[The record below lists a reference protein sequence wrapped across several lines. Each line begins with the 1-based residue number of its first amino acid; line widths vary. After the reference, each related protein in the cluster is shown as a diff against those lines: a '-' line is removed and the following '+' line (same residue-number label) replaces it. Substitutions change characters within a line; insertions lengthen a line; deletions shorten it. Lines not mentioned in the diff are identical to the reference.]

1 MKKYVFSAMVFA
13 LATGYSVQAN
23 ALTVQNTSYETSDE
37 GRQVY
42 PRKSSYRTADQMTR
56 EMSRRLNLTE
66 EQENKV
72 ARLNK
77 KYEEDLNKGAKAD
90 SYTGYIGQFPTKE
103 RAKLRKKGQKRRERL
118 QKRDTK
124 LQEIL
129 SSGQWQ
135 QYKRAKRQGAV
146 WAR

>member
-1 MKKYVFSAMVFA
+1 MKKYVFSAMMFA
-13 LATGYSVQAN
+13 LAAGFSAQAN
-23 ALTVQNTSYETSDE
+23 ALTVQNTSYATSED

-42 PRKSSYRTADQMTR
+42 PRRQAYRTADQMTR
-56 EMSRRLNLTE
+56 DMSRRLRLTE

-72 ARLNK
+72 ARLNN

-103 RAKLRKKGQKRRERL
+103 RTKLRKKGQKRRARL

-129 SSGQWQ
+129 SSSQWQ